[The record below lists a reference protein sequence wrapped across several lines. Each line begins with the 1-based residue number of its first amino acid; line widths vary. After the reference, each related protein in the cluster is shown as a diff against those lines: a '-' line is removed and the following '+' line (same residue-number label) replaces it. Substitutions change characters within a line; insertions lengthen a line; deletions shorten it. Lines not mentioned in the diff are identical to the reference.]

1 MNKLL
6 FSLGTVGLGA
16 SALAAATA
24 SAATVELRLMETTD
38 IHMHIVDYD
47 YYTDSQNV
55 TVGLARTAALINAA
69 RNERGN
75 SVLVDNGDL
84 IQGNPWVI
92 MWPRATCCASAKPTR
107 PTKP

>member
-6 FSLGTVGLGA
+6 ISLGTVGLGA
-16 SALAAATA
+16 SALAATTA
-24 SAATVELRLMETTD
+24 SAATVDLRLMETTD

-47 YYTDSQNV
+47 YYSDSQNV

-75 SVLVDNGDL
+75 SVLVDSGDL
-84 IQGNPWVI
+84 IQGNPWVT
-92 MWPRATCCASAKPTR
+92 MPPKATYFALAT
-107 PTKP
+107 